1 METRSTDQDGS
12 AASFTTGRLKVEW
25 TSGSADNLVIDSKV
39 TSVVYSHFFCVKNRK
54 FLSCRISNLPRKH
67 YSPRWAL
74 KQKREGKKLKLFRT
88 TITRRKNYCHA
99 RASDGTISFRPP
111 YNILCPSNTRTHTFL
126 NRHRSCVVLLF
137 LLLLIVHKMMHKPLC
152 TCEKS
157 RSQTDTFFPTLL
169 SSFI

>member
-1 METRSTDQDGS
+1 M
-12 AASFTTGRLKVEW
+12 
-25 TSGSADNLVIDSKV
+25 

-74 KQKREGKKLKLFRT
+74 KQKGEGKKLKLFRT